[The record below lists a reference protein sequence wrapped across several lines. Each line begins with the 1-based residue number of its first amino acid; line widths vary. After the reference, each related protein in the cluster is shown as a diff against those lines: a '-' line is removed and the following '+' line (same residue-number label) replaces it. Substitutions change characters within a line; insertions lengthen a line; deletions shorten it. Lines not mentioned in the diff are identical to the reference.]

1 MGVASEDSFIPRTIY
16 AKAELL
22 SQSRNIDVVE
32 TMLYMQGSET
42 LLKQLYD
49 LVWQMGSRR
58 SQSHVSQNER
68 EVEEIISKLGIK
80 NKHEERPEA
89 HVYLKFIGQK
99 LYSVDAELI
108 ERVVRKLSTW
118 VMEDLSELER
128 GMEFEY
134 MKVLDPYGGEWALPT
149 ETGMPVNIFIKHPIV
164 AHNKAEVKTL
174 STSSSHPVVELELKG
189 VFNIKRQIQV
199 GIMTPLTGKYHGTGL
214 ETSVSVATPLKVV
227 LSGRKGQVQAT
238 LKQLEHQNE
247 ETLLEIKNVRLGKI
261 GQTLFPICTK
271 ETLPTKVLQKLSSFN
286 YPSSCTVEAG
296 KVQTFDKFEYNY
308 HLNDCEQVVFS
319 ERSTRPR
326 VLVTTKKDQVKQHIK
341 MVVDGHKM
349 EIEVNKE
356 SRYSR
361 DSAAVF
367 KVNGQVQQWSSLE
380 RKMYE
385 EEIFVTRYMDGV
397 YSLYS
402 PKYGVEVIA
411 DGERLEVK
419 SPQFIF
425 RNRVTGICGDLN
437 GEWTADIKSSRQCVT
452 PKPKTSAYS
461 FLIENGKCQGIPQQE
476 KSELQRQEQR
486 CVREQ
491 ELSTQ
496 VTHIFRQLK
505 ESSPQPEQ
513 MHIIKEHR
521 GEICFS
527 KNLIRICSRS
537 HPKEVG
543 SKQVG
548 FVCISGPQAEIFK
561 RRVLAGDLVEEFEY
575 FPTKFVKT
583 VYEPRQC

>member
-1 MGVASEDSFIPRTIY
+1 MGVQIQSEIEMKKPAQKWNWEQILRQDLTSKIHITGEYGLKGEQKKEI
-16 AKAELL
+16 KATLELL
-22 SQSRNIDVVE
+22 QSE
-32 TMLYMQGSET
+32 
-42 LLKQLYD
+42 KQKEF
-49 LVWQMGSRR
+49 VRR
-58 SQSHVSQNER
+58 S
-68 EVEEIISKLGIK
+68 
-80 NKHEERPEA
+80 HEHEKCTRQESE
-89 HVYLKFIGQK
+89 G
-99 LYSVDAELI
+99 
-108 ERVVRKLSTW
+108 RKLTESCRYIRHKAASLDT
-118 VMEDLSELER
+118 LR
-128 GMEFEY
+128 GKLTLPNEIAQSKITQYATEITKLVVLPYMTQRTTGRQQSGSHQEY
-134 MKVLDPYGGEWALPT
+134 EIEARVNGYGDALT
-149 ETGMPVNIFIKHPIV
+149 
-164 AHNKAEVKTL
+164 VKI
-174 STSSSHPVVELELKG
+174 E
-189 VFNIKRQIQV
+189 
-199 GIMTPLTGKYHGTGL
+199 GTG
-214 ETSVSVATPLKVV
+214 
-227 LSGRKGQVQAT
+227 
-238 LKQLEHQNE
+238 E
-247 ETLLEIKNVRLGKI
+247 EVEIKNVRLGKI

-486 CVREQ
+486 CVREE

-505 ESSPQPEQ
+505 ESRPQPEQ

-543 SKQVG
+543 SSRSVLSAFLDLKLRFSRDVSWLEILLKNLN
-548 FVCISGPQAEIFK
+548 ISQPNLSRLSMNQ
-561 RRVLAGDLVEEFEY
+561 DNVEFTICYYLLNVFENS
-575 FPTKFVKT
+575 FNWL
-583 VYEPRQC
+583 C